1 MNKLN
6 IGFNNGEEISIF
18 INLEN
23 SSYKDILS
31 SLFNGENVSVT
42 LNEKEIKEY
51 KVSNIVKVEII

>member
-23 SSYKDILS
+23 SSYKDIFS

-51 KVSNIVKVEII
+51 KVSNIVKVAII

>member
-23 SSYKDILS
+23 SSYKDIFS
-31 SLFNGENVSVT
+31 SLFNGETVSVT
-42 LNEKEIKEY
+42 LNKKEIKEY

>member
-6 IGFNNGEEISIF
+6 IGFNNGEELSIF

-23 SSYKDILS
+23 SSYKDIFS

>member
-23 SSYKDILS
+23 SSYKDIFS